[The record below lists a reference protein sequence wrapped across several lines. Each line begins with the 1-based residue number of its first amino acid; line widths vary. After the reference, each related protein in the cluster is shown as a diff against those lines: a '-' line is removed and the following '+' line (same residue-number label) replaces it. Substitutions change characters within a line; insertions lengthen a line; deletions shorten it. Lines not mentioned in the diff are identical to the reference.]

1 MSRRP
6 VVAARE
12 RGFRV
17 VHWRVI
23 TFPRGLRALNHPEYR
38 RFFLAQFAALT
49 GSWMQTVAQSWLVL
63 QLTDSPL
70 KLGLLGTMQ
79 FAPILLLSL
88 VSGVV
93 ADRVARR
100 RLLLATQITMALQ
113 ALALTALVWTGAVE
127 YWHVGAMAL
136 VAGLAQTL
144 DQPARQSFVAEMVG
158 KDDMINAVALN
169 SASFN
174 AARIVGPAIAG
185 VLIARFGIAPAFLIN
200 SAGFAIVVAVLLS
213 LRAGEGPGRRRDTT
227 VLEEIREGI
236 AYALRTPTIRLVLL
250 LLLVVSYC
258 VFNFTVYVPLLAKTV
273 LRLGPEGF
281 GLLMAALGVG
291 AVSGALTVGTIG
303 SRHPR
308 ARDMFAAAAVACC
321 GLVAMSAVRHVW
333 LAALVLFAIGFSGI
347 LMVASGNTAM
357 QLSAPDALR
366 GRVMSLYTL
375 VWGGIFPVSAFMVG
389 AISERWGVSIAFL
402 VNGVAGLGALALA
415 ALWWRR
421 RAPAP

>member
-1 MSRRP
+1 
-6 VVAARE
+6 
-12 RGFRV
+12 
-17 VHWRVI
+17 VI
-23 TFPRGLRALNHPEYR
+23 TFPHGLRALNHLEYR

-49 GSWMQTVAQSWLVL
+49 GGWMQTVAQSWLVL
-63 QLTDSPL
+63 QLTNSPL

-93 ADRVARR
+93 ADRVSRR
-100 RLLLATQITMALQ
+100 RLLIATQTTMALQ
-113 ALALTALVWTGAVE
+113 TLALTALVWTGAVE

-174 AARIVGPAIAG
+174 AARIVGPAVAG

-200 SAGFAIVVAVLLS
+200 SVGFAIVVAVLSS
-213 LRAGEGPGRRRDTT
+213 LRVREGPGRRRDTT
-227 VLEEIREGI
+227 VLEEIREGL

-250 LLLVVSYC
+250 LILVVSYC

-303 SRHPR
+303 SRQPR

-321 GLVAMSAVRHVW
+321 GLVVMSAVRQVW

-347 LMVASGNTAM
+347 IMVAGGNTAM
-357 QLSAPDALR
+357 QLSAPDELR
-366 GRVMSLYTL
+366 GRVMSLFTL

-402 VNGVAGLGALALA
+402 VNGVAGLGALGFA
-415 ALWWRR
+415 AVWWRR
-421 RAPAP
+421 RARTP